1 MIKIGAVNIDTSHP
15 RGFAAQF
22 EKSDRAKYVAVYND
36 GFRERDEVEAFASK
50 YNLTICETLE
60 EMAEL
65 VDIAFIHGCNWDRHL
80 EMAKVFINKGV
91 KVFIDKPIVGN
102 MKDLEEFKALAE
114 DGSVEILGTSAL
126 RYCYEVQN
134 VQKVLKE
141 NNVKPVHTCV
151 TVGVDEFNYAIHAA
165 EMICAIHTEKPKS
178 CRHINT
184 TNANGRVCNTFM
196 VTFAD
201 GSTAEYICI
210 DGRFSMFNTI
220 VMTNGKNHE
229 TDLCFITDNTKLY
242 EAMLDKLFNKLE
254 GKKDEL
260 ATAEQMCDA
269 IKIMLAGKASQENGD
284 IEVSLDSDLLYKTSY
299 DGYEFEKGYAAAASK
314 MYLD

>member
-1 MIKIGAVNIDTSHP
+1 
-15 RGFAAQF
+15 
-22 EKSDRAKYVAVYND
+22 
-36 GFRERDEVEAFASK
+36 
-50 YNLTICETLE
+50 
-60 EMAEL
+60 MADM

-80 EMAKVFINKGV
+80 EMAKPFINKGV

-102 MKDLEEFKALAE
+102 MKDLEEFKALSDNGA
-114 DGSVEILGTSAL
+114 EILGTSAL
-126 RYCYEVQN
+126 RYCYEAQN

-141 NNVKPVHTCV
+141 NGVKPVHTCV
-151 TVGVDEFNYAIHAA
+151 TVGVDEYNYAIHAA
-165 EMICAIHTEKPKS
+165 ELICAIHTAKPIS

-184 TNANGRVCNTFM
+184 TNGNGRKCDTFM
-196 VTFAD
+196 ATFAD

-220 VMTNGKNHE
+220 VMTNGANHE

-242 EAMLDKLFNKLE
+242 EAMLDKLFDKLE
-254 GKKDEL
+254 GKEDVL
-260 ATAEQMCDA
+260 ATADQMCDA
-269 IKIMLAGKASQENGD
+269 VKIMLAGKASLENGD

-299 DGYEFEKGYAAAASK
+299 DGYEFEKGYAAAAGK

>member
-15 RGFAAQF
+15 LAFAIEM

-36 GFRERDEVEAFASK
+36 GFRERDEVEAFAAK

-60 EMAEL
+60 EMADL

-80 EMAKVFINKGV
+80 EMAKPFIERGV
-91 KVFIDKPIVGN
+91 KIFIDKPIVGN
-102 MKDLEEFKALAE
+102 MKDLEEFKALA
-114 DGSVEILGTSAL
+114 DSGAEILGTSAL
-126 RYCYEVQN
+126 RYSYEAQN
-134 VQKVLKE
+134 VQKVLRE
-141 NNVKPVHTCV
+141 NDVKPVHSCV
-151 TVGVDEFNYAIHAA
+151 TVGLDEYNYAIHAV
-165 EMICAIHTEKPKS
+165 ELICAIHTAKPVS

-184 TNANGRVCNTFM
+184 THGNGKTCNTFM

-220 VMTNGKNHE
+220 VMTTGKNHE

-242 EAMLDKLFNKLE
+242 EAMLDKVFDKLE
-254 GKKDEL
+254 GKEDVL

-269 IKIMLAGKASQENGD
+269 VKIMLAGKASQENGD
-284 IEVSLDSDLLYKTSY
+284 IEVPVDSELLYKTSY

-314 MYLD
+314 MYLN